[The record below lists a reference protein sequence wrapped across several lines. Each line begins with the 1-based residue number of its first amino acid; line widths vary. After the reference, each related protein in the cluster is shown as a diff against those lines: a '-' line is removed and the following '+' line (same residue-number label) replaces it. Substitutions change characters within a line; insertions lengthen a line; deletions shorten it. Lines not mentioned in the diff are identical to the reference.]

1 MQKALNG
8 QDIVLALRL
17 VSLGMNGSR
26 PTLDKIGSALEVGPS
41 GVKMSLDRLQ
51 GARLADQERRPLL
64 PQLEEFLVHGVQ
76 YSFPANA
83 GPPVRGIP
91 TAWGVEGLLPDYVSE
106 GPVPVWRFGAGEV
119 RGYALEPLSKRA
131 LLARINDPLLYSLLA
146 LVDALRLG
154 DARVRALAA
163 DRLRKMLSASRSE
176 R

>member
-1 MQKALNG
+1 MQKVLNG

-17 VSLGMNGSR
+17 VSLGMSESR
-26 PTLDKIGSALEVGPS
+26 PTLEKIGSALEIGPS
-41 GVKMSLDRLQ
+41 GVKGSLDRLQ
-51 GARLADQERRPLL
+51 SARLADQERRPLL
-64 PQLEEFLVHGVQ
+64 PQLDEFLVHGVQ
-76 YSFPANA
+76 FSFPASA

-131 LLARINDPLLYSLLA
+131 LLARGNDPVLYNLLA

-154 DARVRALAA
+154 DARVRALAT
-163 DRLRKMLSASRSE
+163 DRLQQMLSSSQSDL
-176 R
+176 

>member
-17 VSLGMNGSR
+17 VSLGMNGNR
-26 PTLDKIGSALEVGPS
+26 PTLEKIGSALGIGPS
-41 GVKMSLDRLQ
+41 GVKISLGRLQ
-51 GARLADQERRPLL
+51 SARLADQERRPLL

-76 YSFPANA
+76 YSFPASA
-83 GPPVRGIP
+83 GPPARGIP
-91 TAWGVEGLLPDYVSE
+91 TAWGVKNLLPDYLSE
-106 GPVPVWRFGAGEV
+106 GPVPVWRFSAGEV

-131 LLARINDPLLYSLLA
+131 LLARETDPALYNLLA

-154 DARVRALAA
+154 DARVRALAS
-163 DRLRKMLSASRSE
+163 DRLRQILSSNRSE

>member
-17 VSLGMNGSR
+17 VSLGMSESR
-26 PTLDKIGSALEVGPS
+26 PTLGKIGSALEIGPS
-41 GVKMSLDRLQ
+41 GVKGSLDRLQ
-51 GARLADQERRPLL
+51 SSRLADRERRPLL

-76 YSFPANA
+76 YSFPASA
-83 GPPVRGIP
+83 GPPARGIP
-91 TAWGVEGLLPDYVSE
+91 TAWGVEDLLPDYVSE
-106 GPVPVWRFGAGEV
+106 GPVPVWRSGAGEV

-131 LLARINDPLLYSLLA
+131 LLARENDPALYNLLA

-154 DARVRALAA
+154 DARVRVLAG
-163 DRLRKMLSASRSE
+163 DRLRQMLSAGRSG

>member
-26 PTLDKIGSALEVGPS
+26 PTLEKIGSALGIGPS
-41 GVKMSLDRLQ
+41 GVRGSLEHLQ
-51 GARLADQERRPLL
+51 SARLADQERRPLL
-64 PQLEEFLVHGVQ
+64 PQLDEFLVHGVQ
-76 YSFPANA
+76 YSFPASA
-83 GPPVRGIP
+83 GPPARGIP

-119 RGYALEPLSKRA
+119 RGYELEPLSKRA
-131 LLARINDPLLYSLLA
+131 LLARENDPVLYNLLA

-154 DARVRALAA
+154 DARVRALAT
-163 DRLRKMLSASRSE
+163 DRLRQMLSSSRSD